1 MSDASPR
8 SFRVAD
14 QIQKDLSVLIRAE
27 VKDPRISKF
36 VTIEEVR
43 VTKDLSVAKIYI
55 STLDDKGA
63 DSQMVLT
70 QAAGFLRRELG
81 KRIRMRSVPELRFV
95 YDTLAEDA
103 QHMSG
108 LISKAVKADAAAQ
121 SDDAEADDESED

>member
-14 QIQKDLSVLIRAE
+14 QIQKDLAGLIRTE

-43 VTKDLSVAKIYI
+43 VTKDLSVATIYI

-63 DSQMVLT
+63 DSQMVLA

-95 YDTLAEDA
+95 CDTLAEDA

-108 LISKAVKADAAAQ
+108 LISKAVKADAEARG
-121 SDDAEADDESED
+121 DDAESEDGTED